1 MANTFLTDEVGAF
14 GTRTDWS
21 TWTGAEI
28 GKRIVNILHSKIDP
42 TLRDFNISSSTSST
56 QLGCF
61 FQRQSQSCR
70 ELFEHVGRAKSTT
83 NFTDKQDDSI
93 SKPAITVGTEDFTEE
108 VVGKI
113 VSESM
118 LEFYSYSE
126 PPIGLADY
134 IKRLINYTRNAIS
147 PVNLAVALFY
157 IERIVKK
164 GACEVNRHSIYR
176 LFAVA
181 YLVAYKYMDDPPLM
195 KNCEFCKIAGIP
207 LSELNRLELSFLVAI
222 EFELGVGCD
231 ISLSRRITRILV
243 PHKVSPEILIG
254 KMIFPLCSCLPLQH

>member
-1 MANTFLTDEVGAF
+1 MADTCVTEKVEAF

-28 GKRIVNILHSKIDP
+28 GKRIVNILNSKIDP
-42 TLRDFNISSSTSST
+42 TLRDFNINSSSSST
-56 QLGCF
+56 QLRYF

-70 ELFEHVGRAKSTT
+70 DLFEYVGRTKSTT
-83 NFTDKQDDSI
+83 NITEKEEEST
-93 SKPAITVGTEDFTEE
+93 SKTATFKGTEDFSKE

-157 IERIVKK
+157 IERIEKK
-164 GACEVNRHSIYR
+164 GACEVNKNSIYR

-181 YLVAYKYMDDPPLM
+181 YLVAYKYMDDPPVM

-222 EFELGVGCD
+222 DFELGVGCD

-243 PHKVSPEILIG
+243 PHKVTPEILIG
-254 KMIFPLCSCLPLQH
+254 ELMFSLSLY